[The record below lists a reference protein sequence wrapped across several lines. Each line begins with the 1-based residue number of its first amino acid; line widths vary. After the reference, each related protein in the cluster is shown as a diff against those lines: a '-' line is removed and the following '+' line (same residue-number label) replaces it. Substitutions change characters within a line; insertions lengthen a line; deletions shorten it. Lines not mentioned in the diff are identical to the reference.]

1 MFGVNQSNPFFL
13 NSPLQCTLLA
23 CDCEQ
28 PAITAPSHHHI
39 TMGPWAYL
47 HVVEKSLSYFIHSAF
62 ITLSVV
68 TCAAAMLLLNYNYA
82 KANRNTYNP
91 SQKEC
96 LNLFLQPLSPSS
108 HRIRPPSRPATAGT
122 PCCSRTPACR
132 ASHSPG
138 CASRTS
144 TGGRTVTW
152 VRLLR
157 KF

>member
-1 MFGVNQSNPFFL
+1 MIVSSQ
-13 NSPLQCTLLA
+13 LL
-23 CDCEQ
+23 
-28 PAITAPSHHHI
+28 PHHPITIS
-39 TMGPWAYL
+39 PWAYL

-96 LNLFLQPLSPSS
+96 LNLFLHPLSPSS
-108 HRIRPPSRPATAGT
+108 HRIRPPSRPATAET

-152 VRLLR
+152 VRLL
-157 KF
+157 KHGNILQSVEESYT